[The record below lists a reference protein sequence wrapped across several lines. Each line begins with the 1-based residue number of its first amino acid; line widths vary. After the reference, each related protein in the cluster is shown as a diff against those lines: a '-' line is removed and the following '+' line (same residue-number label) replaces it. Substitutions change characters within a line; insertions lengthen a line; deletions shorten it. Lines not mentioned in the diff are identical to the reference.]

1 MKLTTPIQM
10 DDYRQPI
17 CFADGTQDGLGSPCY
32 MLGELSVQSTGQLL
46 ISHGLRGALKTPDIF
61 MVDERDRKSVV

>member
-46 ISHGLRGALKTPDIF
+46 ISHGRSE
-61 MVDERDRKSVV
+61 ERRVGKRV